1 MEQAEKLKKCVY
13 FSAPCYANAS
23 DKLISKKI
31 YPHGTEA
38 DLKCEDGYAVSGI
51 INGKMP
57 VCFNGTWKPEYA
69 RFPYCAEN
77 GKIAKTIKKFYD
89 NIED

>member
-1 MEQAEKLKKCVY
+1 VQEVKLKRMCL

-23 DKLISKKI
+23 DKLISKPKI

-38 DLKCEDGYAVSGI
+38 DLKCEDGYSVTGI

-69 RFPYCAEN
+69 RFPYCGEN
-77 GKIAKTIKKFYD
+77 DKIKETIKNFFPKFS
-89 NIED
+89 